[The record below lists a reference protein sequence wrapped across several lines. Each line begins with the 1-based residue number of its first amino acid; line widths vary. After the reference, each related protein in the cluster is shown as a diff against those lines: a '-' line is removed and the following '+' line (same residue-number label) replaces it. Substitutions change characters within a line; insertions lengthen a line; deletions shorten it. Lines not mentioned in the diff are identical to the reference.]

1 MNGLLG
7 GFGSQRYEGVN
18 SALRLARAQ
27 SKQALL
33 NVEKE
38 VIAKGRDPVPV
49 KNNKGPVAIFTE
61 YVFCDDNASEMP
73 IYGGVKPNTNIK
85 NEYYFG

>member
-33 NVEKE
+33 DVEKGLQME
-38 VIAKGRDPVPV
+38 VRGAYP
-49 KNNKGPVAIFTE
+49 KNLG
-61 YVFCDDNASEMP
+61 
-73 IYGGVKPNTNIK
+73 
-85 NEYYFG
+85 